1 MSLFLFI
8 EMDILQQAV
17 EQGLLP
23 TIIISIYLIINKIL
37 ENRENSTQIKFNN
50 DFITAINKIANYVDI
65 NNKANIERDKDRL
78 QIAIRNT
85 FRASANNLVK
95 FVTYTIINNNI
106 DANKK
111 NILASIDH
119 IINTEY
125 YSVYHALITFQTND
139 IKFNSLIKTEWKEEL
154 KKDVID
160 VIYDKTLSKEQ
171 KLYNANNKL
180 NLRIEDYS
188 VYAVN
193 KFSENE

>member
-1 MSLFLFI
+1 
-8 EMDILQQAV
+8 MDIIQSAV

-23 TIIISIYLIINKIL
+23 TIVISVYLIINKIL
-37 ENRENSTQIKFNN
+37 ESRENSTQIKFNN
-50 DFITAINKIANYVDI
+50 DFITAINKIANYVDS

-106 DANKK
+106 DANRK

-125 YSVYHALITFQTND
+125 YSVYHALITFQTAD
-139 IKFNSLIKTEWKEEL
+139 IKFNNLIKTEWKEEL

-160 VIYDKTLSKEQ
+160 VIYDKTLTKEQ

-193 KFSENE
+193 KFSEHE